1 MISPSSTRRIGLA
14 PIPVYVLVI
23 AVLDVILPSSLP
35 AGLAYNPLLL
45 FGALQTIFL
54 FGTSCVVA
62 YISLKSYLSGGSRT
76 ILLLGSG
83 VLAWGY
89 ASLVSGWL
97 LGPPGGPNIAVTISN
112 TGALFASLFHIAS
125 ATTTRGAGSSRDEQ
139 GRKTKLALAYG
150 GVIVFLTT
158 LTVLAFQGVTPPF
171 FVLGSGSTLLR
182 QTVVAAG
189 LFMFAVSSIVF
200 MRLYYS
206 SRSGILFWYSMA
218 IALTAIGLAA
228 FYFGRTVG
236 DPIAWVGRSATYLAG
251 IYFLIAIWSAAR
263 SAHGSHTAQPTFS
276 T

>member
-14 PIPVYVLVI
+14 PIPVYI
-23 AVLDVILPSSLP
+23 AIIAALDIILPSTP
-35 AGLAYNPLLL
+35 VPGLAYNPLVL
-45 FGALQTIFL
+45 FASLQTLFL

-76 ILLLGSG
+76 VLLLGSG
-83 VLAWGY
+83 ALAWGY

-112 TGALFASLFHIAS
+112 TGALFASLFHISS
-125 ATTTRGAGSSRDEQ
+125 ATTTRGARPSRDEL

-158 LTVLAFQGVTPPF
+158 LTLLAFQGATPPF
-171 FVLGSGSTLLR
+171 FVPGSGSTVLR
-182 QTVVAAG
+182 QVVVAAG
-189 LFMFAVSSIVF
+189 LCLFAASSIVF
-200 MRLYYS
+200 MRLYYG

-218 IALTAIGLAA
+218 LALTAIGLAA

-236 DPIAWVGRSATYLAG
+236 DPIAWAGRSATYLGG
-251 IYFLIAIWSAAR
+251 IYFLIAIWSAVR
-263 SAHGSHTAQPTFS
+263 SAHGGHSAQPAS
-276 T
+276 SI